1 MGRGKIRTALVKFIG
16 KEANSDELEN
26 LEVWLKDKKNTSKF
40 DLYVKIHFLITFCM
54 IDYDIDKAKKNIQ
67 RRIDRNRKEKGLV
80 FFKRLSIA
88 ASIAVLIGFVY
99 FHSTKTDSKAASPET
114 IVGGS
119 NSAVLTLGNGEQVT
133 LEKGKEYQTAVAS
146 SNGEEIIYKK
156 EERTQNLRPVK
167 YHFLTIPR
175 GDEFSMELPDGTKVR
190 LNSESQLKYPTSFP
204 EDKPR
209 GVELVYGEAY

>member
-156 EERTQNLRPVK
+156 EERTQNL
-167 YHFLTIPR
+167 
-175 GDEFSMELPDGTKVR
+175 
-190 LNSESQLKYPTSFP
+190 
-204 EDKPR
+204 
-209 GVELVYGEAY
+209 